1 MQVDLRPR
9 SFGELVGLTFS
20 LTAAH
25 FAKLFPLSLLLSA
38 PGLAMTFYEKQL
50 DPVQD
55 AGLILATAL
64 VSLLLATA
72 IWPLASAASIKIV
85 ASSYTGTR
93 CSLGEGLAAGLRRL
107 LPLLGCVMSVGLL
120 VGLGTLLLIVPGLIV
135 MTIYY
140 VAPCSVVLENQGVG
154 ASMRRSK
161 KLSDGHR
168 WRVFF
173 LMLVVALLVQVVPG
187 LGLGMLLEMG
197 LVGTGAFLVT
207 LVVMAAVAI
216 PSIIA
221 PTVVFFDLRV
231 RKEALDVVQ
240 LSELVDQIGKTVGKR
255 PAS

>member
-20 LTAAH
+20 LSAAH

-38 PGLAMTFYEKQL
+38 PGLAMAFYQKQM
-50 DPVQD
+50 DPVED
-55 AGLILATAL
+55 AGSILALAL
-64 VSLLLATA
+64 GGMLIGFA
-72 IWPLASAASIKIV
+72 IWPLAAAASIKIV

-93 CSLGEGLAAGLRRL
+93 CSLGEGLAVGLRRL
-107 LPLLGCVMSVGLL
+107 MPLLGCVMAVGLL
-120 VGLGTLLLIVPGLIV
+120 VGLGTLLLFVPGLIA
-135 MTIYY
+135 MTMYY

-161 KLSDGHR
+161 KLCDGHR

-173 LMLVVALLVQVVPG
+173 LILVVTLLVQVVPG

-197 LVGTGAFLVT
+197 IIGVGAFLAT
-207 LVVMAAVAI
+207 LVVMAAFAI

-231 RKEALDVVQ
+231 RKEALDVAM
-240 LSELVDQIGKTVGKR
+240 LSDLVDQIGKTVGKR
-255 PAS
+255 AAS